1 MAAVGLLSLTSI
13 YNSPMVA
20 AALCHTACLFAA
32 YYGVGSFAVTSY
44 LDQNLILLLAA
55 TIC

>member
-1 MAAVGLLSLTSI
+1 VAAVGLLSLTSI